1 MHKREASCFGSNCI
15 PGEFNKRVHR
25 NGLRLI
31 ENNSS
36 RKITFSHLF
45 PVTILARTRHMEYD
59 IGFSIESV
67 PNPCETRT
75 FARDSST
82 LDTRWKRVNRY
93 RRAEKGVIKIRR
105 WKLEQSIEKEN
116 SLGNCFHGRVQSVE
130 ILGCWESNFVFF
142 SRQWSTKHSFHAIM
156 NICWIVIR
164 RFVLFCL
171 HIGTKFRKPLAHRW
185 YTSRHF
191 SCLNDILNLFV

>member
-59 IGFSIESV
+59 IGFPVESV
-67 PNPCETRT
+67 PNGAKLERARFFHAGHTLETHV
-75 FARDSST
+75 
-82 LDTRWKRVNRY
+82 KKY
-93 RRAEKGVIKIRR
+93 RRAEKDVIKIRR
-105 WKLEQSIEKEN
+105 WKLEQSSTKKKRT
-116 SLGNCFHGRVQSVE
+116 LLALLPTDGVQSVE
-130 ILGCWESNFVFF
+130 ILGCSERNFENQF
-142 SRQWSTKHSFHAIM
+142 
-156 NICWIVIR
+156 
-164 RFVLFCL
+164 
-171 HIGTKFRKPLAHRW
+171 
-185 YTSRHF
+185 
-191 SCLNDILNLFV
+191 